1 MVFSSSVFLFLFLPI
16 TLIGY
21 YLIRKPLRN
30 AFLLVMSLGF
40 YAWGEPKFIII
51 MMLSILVN
59 YLSGLG
65 IHWSREKGRTGWA
78 RTAMIIGVVLNLGM
92 LFYYKYFDFSLRIV
106 NAVFGLQ
113 IPMQGIVLPI
123 GISFFTFQGMSYM
136 LDLYMGNVPV
146 QKRLINV
153 ALYVALFPQLIAGPI
168 VRYADVNDQIDE
180 RKVDV
185 EGFAEGIRRFAIGLT
200 KKMLLANVTAQVVD
214 EIFAIDPARLQIP
227 TVWLGIICYAV
238 QIYFDFSGY
247 SDMAIGLGRM
257 FGFHFLE
264 NFNYPYISR
273 SITEFWRRWHISLS
287 TWFRDYLYIPLGGNR
302 RGNVYVNLLI
312 VFFATG
318 IWHGAAFTFVLW
330 GLWHGLFMLIDR
342 VARKKN
348 IKFLDSIPGV
358 NWVYT
363 ILVVLLGWVLF
374 RADNLSYSMHYIG
387 RMFGLVRGQQVNYTF
402 FWFLNLKVA
411 TVLGLALLACIPW
424 KEVFKKPYQW
434 LMETDGGLLV
444 RNVWT
449 VIILLISIILVMTST
464 YNPFIYFRF

>member
-1 MVFSSSVFLFLFLPI
+1 MVFSSSVFLFLFLPV

-21 YLIRKPLRN
+21 YLIRKSLRN

-40 YAWGEPKFIII
+40 YAWGEPKFVFI

-59 YLSGLG
+59 YLAGLG
-65 IHWSREKGRTGWA
+65 IHWGKEKGNAGWA
-78 RTAMIIGVVLNLGM
+78 RVSMIVGVVLNLAM
-92 LFYYKYFDFSLRIV
+92 LFYYKYFDFSIRIV
-106 NAVFGLQ
+106 NSVFGLHL
-113 IPMQGIVLPI
+113 PMQGIVLPI

-136 LDLYMGNVPV
+136 LDLYMGHVPV
-146 QKRLINV
+146 QKKLLNV

-168 VRYADVNDQIDE
+168 VRYSDVNDQIDD
-180 RKVDV
+180 RRVDV

-214 EIFAIDPARLQIP
+214 EIFAIAPVRLEVP
-227 TVWLGIICYAV
+227 TVWLGIICYAM

-264 NFNYPYISR
+264 NFNYPYIAK

-302 RGNVYVNLLI
+302 RGNVYVNLII

-318 IWHGAAFTFVLW
+318 IWHGAAYTFVLW
-330 GLWHGLFMLIDR
+330 GLWHGLFMLIER
-342 VARKKN
+342 VMGKRK
-348 IKFLDSIPGV
+348 IKFLNNIPV
-358 NWVYT
+358 LNWVYT
-363 ILVVLLGWVLF
+363 MLVVLLGWVLF
-374 RADNLSYSMHYIG
+374 RADSLHYGLQYIG
-387 RMFGLVRGQQVNYTF
+387 RMFGLVGVEQVNYTL
-402 FWFLNLKVA
+402 FWFLTPKVA
-411 TVLGLALLACIPW
+411 TVLCIAFLACLPW
-424 KEVFKKPYQW
+424 KEILTKPYTW
-434 LMETDGGLLV
+434 LMETNGGLLV
-444 RNVWT
+444 RNLWT
-449 VIILLISIILVMTST
+449 VAILVISIVLVMTST